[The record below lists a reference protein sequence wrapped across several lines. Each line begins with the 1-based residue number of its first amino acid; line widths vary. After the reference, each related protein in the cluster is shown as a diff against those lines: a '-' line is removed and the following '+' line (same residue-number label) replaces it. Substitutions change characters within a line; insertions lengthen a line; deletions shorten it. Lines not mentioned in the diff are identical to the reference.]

1 MRSDNKTTAERLK
14 KRLNVITVIMI
25 AAMAGIAI
33 SLFLIK
39 LIHGRSYTQA
49 TMNRSRS
56 VVSISARRGNILDRN
71 NILLASSTMEYKLIL
86 DPVILLTEGRNF
98 LDITPRMIEKC
109 FGISQDEVIQKAY
122 DNPKSRYIILDT
134 GLTYNDVREFN
145 EICQKSSDEIR
156 AFLGLSKEDAPGTIQ
171 VKGVWL
177 EEGYRRN
184 YTYGTFASS
193 VLGFTANGVGQYGIE
208 KYYDDQLNGTDGEKY
223 SYLNDNNLV
232 ESTYR
237 EAQDGDTI
245 QLTIDYNIESIV
257 EKHMMDMLEESG
269 AKTVAVTIQKAD
281 TGEFLAMADSGWFDP
296 NNPRDLSVRY
306 TPEEVEYI
314 HDDDKRTNEVLSEN
328 WDNYCISYSYEPG
341 STFKAFTVAA
351 GLEEG
356 IIDEDDYFFCDGSVP
371 MRDYIIHC
379 AQIDGHG
386 EISLTDALSESCNM
400 AMMDIAEAEGVDI
413 FSKYQAQFGFGPLT
427 DIDLPNELNSKS
439 LMRGR
444 ESLTDID
451 LATYSFGQGFN
462 VTMVQMS
469 SAFCSLI
476 NGGTY
481 YKPFVVKG
489 IYNAGGEQIKS
500 AGRTVVS
507 RPVSKETCDFIK
519 QALRHTVTEGTG
531 TQASVVGY
539 ITAGKTGTAQKGK
552 RNEDLWVASFIGF
565 APYANPEVVCY
576 VVIDEPASGGDGSSE
591 YACELFSRIMGEVL
605 PYLNAVPASMD
616 YDPTGKGSP
625 EPHEE
630 DEESEEDGE
639 DEEDEEDAD
648 EEDEEEEEEQ
658 DEEEEADEE
667 EDYDYSEDYQD
678 DYEDTYWEDDGYD
691 YDYDYGYEGDYTED
705 DYYSGDYDYGA
716 YEDEPVYDEEQW
728 W

>member
-1 MRSDNKTTAERLK
+1 
-14 KRLNVITVIMI
+14 
-25 AAMAGIAI
+25 MAGIAI
-33 SLFLIK
+33 SLFLIN
-39 LIHGRSYTQA
+39 LVNGRSYAQA

-86 DPVILLTEGRNF
+86 DAPVLLTEGRNY
-98 LDITPRMIEKC
+98 LDITPAVIEKC
-109 FGISQDEVIQKAY
+109 FGIPKDEVIQKAY
-122 DNPKSRYIILDT
+122 ENPDSRYIVLKV
-134 GLTYNDVREFN
+134 GLTYNDVRQFN
-145 EICQKSSDEIR
+145 EIRQKTSPEIR
-156 AFLGLSKEDAPGTIQ
+156 EFLGLSKEEAPGAVQ
-171 VKGVWL
+171 VKGAWL

-208 KYYDDQLNGTDGEKY
+208 KYYDDELNGTDGEKY

-237 EAQDGDTI
+237 EAQDGATI

-257 EKHMMDMLEESG
+257 EKHMMEMLEESG

-306 TPEEVEYI
+306 SPEEVEYI

-400 AMMDIAEAEGVDI
+400 AMMDIAEAEGVDV

-500 AGRTVVS
+500 TSRTVVS

-531 TQASVVGY
+531 TMAAVGGY

-591 YACELFSRIMGEVL
+591 YACELFSRIMSEVL

-625 EPHEE
+625 ELHEE
-630 DEESEEDGE
+630 DEQTEEDGE
-639 DEEDEEDAD
+639 EDGTDED
-648 EEDEEEEEEQ
+648 EEEQ
-658 DEEEEADEE
+658 DEEESDEE
-667 EDYDYSEDYQD
+667 NDDNEEYQEDA
-678 DYEDTYWEDDGYD
+678 EDTYWEEEQDGYWEDDGY
-691 YDYDYGYEGDYTED
+691 GYEDEDVYTQE

-716 YEDEPVYDEEQW
+716 YEDEPVYEEEQW